1 MTRHLFIF
9 LPSSS
14 LSDWNPELVIAVPRK
29 VLEGVNN
36 HLEVLLTA
44 WDQFCG
50 PETPTES
57 HIVGEHL
64 LVLETHNGV
73 LVIIEMSGAKGL
85 ETRHHHVLSSEYPRL
100 TPVKNKACGVDLG
113 IIAQFTT
120 TTKLLNLFLP
130 RHIRNIV
137 SAPRH

>member
-1 MTRHLFIF
+1 MTEYLFIF

-14 LSDWNPELVIAVPRK
+14 LSDRNPELVIAVPRK

-44 WDQFCG
+44 RDQFSS
-50 PETPTES
+50 PETPTETN
-57 HIVGEHL
+57 IVGEHL
-64 LVLETHNGV
+64 LVLETHDGV

-85 ETRHHHVLSSEYPRL
+85 ETSHHHVLSSEYSRL
-100 TPVKNKACGVDLG
+100 TPVKNKACGVNLR
-113 IIAQFTT
+113 IIAQFT
-120 TTKLLNLFLP
+120 KNLLHLFLP

-137 SAPRH
+137 SAPPH